1 MSEFRPPSSDDL
13 NKYIVLNRFLWQVH
27 SHTQNIN
34 DETERFISL
43 LNQLGEVLK
52 EHRCDTE
59 DLTNA
64 LSDYEDELK
73 RVKSIN
79 LPEQRNNQFPGHVAS
94 ITADREPRKAEG

>member
-1 MSEFRPPSSDDL
+1 MNDYRTPSPEDL
-13 NKYIVLNRFLWQVH
+13 NKYILLNRFLWQVN
-27 SHTQNIN
+27 SHMQNIN

-59 DLTNA
+59 DLANA
-64 LSDYEDELK
+64 LSDYEDELE

-79 LPEQRNNQFPGHVAS
+79 LPEPHNNQLTGHLAS
-94 ITADREPRKAEG
+94 ITSDREPGKAEE

>member
-1 MSEFRPPSSDDL
+1 MSDFRPPSPEDL
-13 NKYIVLNRFLWQVH
+13 NKYILLNRFLWQVH
-27 SHTQNIN
+27 SHMQNIN

-43 LNQLGEVLK
+43 LNQLGEVLN

-64 LSDYEDELK
+64 LSDYEDELE

-79 LPEQRNNQFPGHVAS
+79 LPGQLNSQFPGHLAS
-94 ITADREPRKAEG
+94 ITADREPHKAEG